1 MPAAE
6 ALTVVLIP
14 GLACDAELLAP
25 QATALAAAGHAVH
38 TSLAHFHGLTL
49 EAMAARLLTERAGP
63 LLMVGASM
71 GGMLALHAALQ
82 APLQAPPGGPA
93 RAEPARVRGIVL
105 LGSTARAD
113 TPELVALRRQ
123 ACSLFAAGR
132 MDEVLRANVAFA
144 FHPNA
149 ARDPGL
155 VARYL
160 AMVRRAGAEAL
171 IRQNEAVMARA
182 DLRPRL
188 GAIACPL
195 LAVVGEADRLTPPEH
210 AREIVDAV
218 QSAGGLARLEIVPGA
233 GHMLSWEQP
242 ARVNALLLDFV
253 RRVAPSAGVSAG
265 VSA

>member
-1 MPAAE
+1 MPATE
-6 ALTVVLIP
+6 LPTVVLIP

-25 QATALAAAGHAVH
+25 QAQALAAAGQAVH

-49 EAMAARLLTERAGP
+49 EAMATRLLAEVPGP
-63 LLMVGASM
+63 LVLVGASM
-71 GGMLALHAALQ
+71 GGMLALHATLAQ
-82 APLQAPPGGPA
+82 
-93 RAEPARVRGIVL
+93 PARVRGVAL

-132 MDEVLRANVAFA
+132 MDEVLRANVPFA
-144 FHPNA
+144 FHPNS

-171 IRQNEAVMARA
+171 IRQNEAVMARP

-188 GAIACPL
+188 PRIGCPL
-195 LAVVGEADRLTPPEH
+195 LALVGEADQLTPPEH
-210 AREIVDAV
+210 AGEIAAAV
-218 QSAGGLARLEIVPGA
+218 PGARREIVPGA
-233 GHMLSWEQP
+233 GHLLSWEQP
-242 ARVNALLLDFV
+242 ARVNALLLGWLAALSGGS
-253 RRVAPSAGVSAG
+253 RAA
-265 VSA
+265 